1 MEAKEKVK
9 NVRRLNKM
17 AVRGQKMERRE
28 GKTWTERKERERSL
42 FGGRKVM
49 NNGAAI
55 KLRAEKNLVKDPM
68 MILQAAKRAWSRNDR
83 R

>member
-1 MEAKEKVK
+1 MEASEKVK

-17 AVRGQKMERRE
+17 AVKGQKMERRE
-28 GKTWTERKERERSL
+28 GKTRTERTKRERSL